1 MLSLLL
7 FLFFLGNSSAK
18 LGESLHD
25 RRLLYPVLRFY
36 GSQPTQLPLE
46 RCEGDCDQDSDWY
59 DNQLHDCLS
68 SFTHTHTSLTHLSCV
83 PSDAAGPQN

>member
-7 FLFFLGNSSAK
+7 FLLFFLGNSSAK

-25 RRLLYPVLRFY
+25 RNRVLYPVLRFY
-36 GSQPTQLPLE
+36 GSQPTELPLE

-68 SFTHTHTSLTHLSCV
+68 SFTHTSLTHLFRF
-83 PSDAAGPQN
+83 PSDAAVPQN